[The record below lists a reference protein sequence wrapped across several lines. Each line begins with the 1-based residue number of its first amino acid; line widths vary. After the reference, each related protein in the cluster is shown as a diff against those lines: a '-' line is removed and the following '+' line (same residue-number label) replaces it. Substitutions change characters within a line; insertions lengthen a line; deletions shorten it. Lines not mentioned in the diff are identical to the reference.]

1 MPTSSSSTGSPGS
14 IVPLKTRRARSD
26 TTAWIGM
33 IVFLASWVMLFA
45 ALFFVYGILR
55 VRAAEWPPGDLPRLP
70 IELPGLNTAVL
81 VASSVLLHVGLWG
94 ARVRRTRVIGPSI
107 GLASLLGALFLVLQ
121 VVVYSQAMAAGL
133 TPQTGPYPS
142 VLFGLTL
149 AHAIHVAVGII
160 PLAVLS
166 VRGFRGAYTPARHL
180 SLRLWTMY
188 WHFVGIVWVLM
199 YVLIYVI

>member
-1 MPTSSSSTGSPGS
+1 MSSTPGN
-14 IVPLKTRRARSD
+14 IVPLKTRRSRSD

-33 IVFLASWVMLFA
+33 IIFLASWIMLFA
-45 ALFFVYGILR
+45 GLFFTYGMLR
-55 VRAAEWPPGDLPRLP
+55 ARAAEWPPGDLPRLP
-70 IELPGLNTAVL
+70 IDLPGLNTAVL

-94 ARVRRTRVIGPSI
+94 ARRRRMALIGPSI
-107 GLASLLGALFLVLQ
+107 GMASLLGALFLALQ
-121 VVVYSQAMAAGL
+121 VVVYMNVFAAGL
-133 TPQTGPYPS
+133 KPTHGAYAS
-142 VLFGLTL
+142 VFFGLTL
-149 AHAIHVAVGII
+149 AHAVHVAVGII